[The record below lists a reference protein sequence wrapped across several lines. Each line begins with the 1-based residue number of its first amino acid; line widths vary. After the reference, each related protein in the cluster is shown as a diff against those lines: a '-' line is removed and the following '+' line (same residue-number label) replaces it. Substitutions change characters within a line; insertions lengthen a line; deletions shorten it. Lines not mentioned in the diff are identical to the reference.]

1 MTDMV
6 TPIVGCLTDQNANVR
21 YAAAESLYNVVRVAR
36 QHIFLV
42 FEELFS
48 ALTVLITDP
57 DNHVRVGAGMLDTT
71 MKEVLKECSC
81 SLELCLL
88 IAVIRPKLTT
98 TNCTVQVLLVS
109 WLSLLQSIPSLE
121 LVPVLTEILD
131 PLMNILSS
139 KHSEVIKE
147 ADALLVSLLESC
159 HHDAEA
165 VDSLSLTPVLLQ
177 HAQSDNLSAQYMSL
191 SWLNELLALGGRSLL
206 PYAAPILAASLPCI
220 EEASSSN
227 KTKDVAKKVSGKV
240 MTLLVAEDDD
250 QTTGGANKA
259 VTEAPVDLQSIVVE
273 LLKHLRGDHDEC
285 KFLIL
290 RWLGYLMQLFPSMMQ
305 GELERICR
313 ALLPVL
319 RDRSDV
325 VVSRV
330 LVLMSTL
337 AVAPKGDLPLES
349 GDSPPHLDHVLEL
362 LMEAFGSDRQLLDER
377 GQLILRQLCVLL
389 SPTQVFVRISKLL
402 QKGIK
407 TQNADFHNMMAH
419 TMATILITSK
429 ELFPMRLQLRKLET
443 KEWCDVFESLFK
455 CWCHNPFSVIL
466 LCLLSQNYEQSAQL
480 VALLGD
486 GEVTVDFLV
495 EVDKLVQL
503 LESPIFTY
511 LRLDLLKGDDSSDA
525 LLETLY
531 GLLMILPQ
539 SSSYTKLAT
548 RLSNLPSPQ
557 LKKPTLRRPPNQID
571 FDELIKYFKSLHE
584 KKREDK
590 LVALVAELRSL
601 ANNGD
606 LLQEQQG
613 HSLAS

>member
-1 MTDMV
+1 M
-6 TPIVGCLTDQNANVR
+6 
-21 YAAAESLYNVVRVAR
+21 
-36 QHIFLV
+36 
-42 FEELFS
+42 
-48 ALTVLITDP
+48 
-57 DNHVRVGAGMLDTT
+57 
-71 MKEVLKECSC
+71 
-81 SLELCLL
+81 
-88 IAVIRPKLTT
+88 
-98 TNCTVQVLLVS
+98 
-109 WLSLLQSIPSLE
+109 W
-121 LVPVLTEILD
+121 
-131 PLMNILSS
+131 
-139 KHSEVIKE
+139 
-147 ADALLVSLLESC
+147 
-159 HHDAEA
+159 
-165 VDSLSLTPVLLQ
+165 
-177 HAQSDNLSAQYMSL
+177 
-191 SWLNELLALGGRSLL
+191 W
-206 PYAAPILAASLPCI
+206 
-220 EEASSSN
+220 
-227 KTKDVAKKVSGKV
+227 
-240 MTLLVAEDDD
+240 
-250 QTTGGANKA
+250 
-259 VTEAPVDLQSIVVE
+259 
-273 LLKHLRGDHDEC
+273 
-285 KFLIL
+285 
-290 RWLGYLMQLFPSMMQ
+290 
-305 GELERICR
+305 
-313 ALLPVL
+313 
-319 RDRSDV
+319 
-325 VVSRV
+325 
-330 LVLMSTL
+330 
-337 AVAPKGDLPLES
+337 
-349 GDSPPHLDHVLEL
+349 
-362 LMEAFGSDRQLLDER
+362 
-377 GQLILRQLCVLL
+377 QLCVLL

-443 KEWCDVFESLFK
+443 K
-455 CWCHNPFSVIL
+455 
-466 LCLLSQNYEQSAQL
+466 SAQL